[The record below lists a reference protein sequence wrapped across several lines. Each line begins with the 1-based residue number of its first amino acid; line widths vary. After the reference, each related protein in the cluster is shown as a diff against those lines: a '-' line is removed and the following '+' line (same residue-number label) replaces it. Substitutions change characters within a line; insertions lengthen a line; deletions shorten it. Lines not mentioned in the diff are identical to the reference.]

1 MQKRYTITQLLSIF
15 IVVLII
21 VQSVIYFS
29 MFHQFGIEKKL
40 KTNDISSFYN
50 NLHARS
56 KFLDSLFNEHWAN
69 LNYVNTISDSA
80 VKFYNT
86 DYSIDQEEKD
96 EIESDILFSLIT
108 MNENLR
114 VNGSFIILE
123 NEDSNELESF
133 MIMDSNP
140 LIQSGDLSDLI
151 LEIGNRDIANEFDL
165 SLSSNWTPKLDT
177 REKNDLNQLFHLLK
191 ANAHRNLFD
200 STKWG
205 YWSEFRLNNEDTP
218 SAISYCIPIT
228 TKDKNQFCGVVGL
241 IIEKDYLINNMFK
254 SMYFDNQTNSFSI
267 ARRIR
272 HSEVTSEV
280 LLKADENLKMD
291 NSIFFKNI
299 VTSGD
304 SENIIFNDEIG
315 IYERDFQDGNNRIYS
330 VMSLDEAENMS
341 NIPNTL
347 AIFTPIKLYGANSSF
362 IGYDWYLINYVH
374 YDDLF
379 EPTHNII
386 NNLYTPIGINMLAEI
401 IFFVIMS
408 SMSLKELNLL
418 LSNIKILA
426 KNPNNKLLYNSK
438 IYEVDQIFK
447 TIQNLNTEIVNF
459 SSKMEQILES
469 TDIKIGA
476 VEVFKSNK
484 DVIITGSTAFLLGF
498 DENLNDSFFVNRN
511 YFNEKFQNFISVAR
525 IFDSKNDPDTNKIT
539 ITYEIPNEF
548 YNKIQGSQ
556 IYEQNDVR
564 YITVSKIQK
573 ENRVLY
579 IIVDETEKIKNIIKI
594 RFERDHDSL
603 TGLLNGKAFR
613 KKVAH
618 TIDNGIVNGA
628 MIMWDLDNL
637 KYINDNYGHGAGDS
651 YIKETAKILG
661 RVKFKNYIVARIAGD
676 EFYAFVYNFVSEDLV
691 LKALEDLKDNLN
703 STVLYLNNTEIRIK
717 ASTGISWYKKDSN
730 DVATLIKYA
739 DFAMYNAKKSQKGT
753 IREFDISKYNSDFIL
768 SNNHEYINKFIENK
782 ELKYAFQ
789 PIVDIKS
796 VEIFG
801 YEAFMRPTSGNIK
814 SPYGVL
820 RMAKSQ
826 SKLDSIEKMTWL
838 NAIEEYN
845 LQIKG
850 NEGKKLFINSF
861 SNISISGEDEEYL
874 YSNFSNII
882 KDVVMEI
889 IDHEH
894 TNFPELVNNSKFKN
908 MWCCK
913 VSYDD
918 FGEDYES
925 HIISIC
931 SSSNYMKVDMSIIR
945 NIDANAQKQ
954 NIFSKLVSIAHKQ
967 NIKVIS
973 EGVETYNELKT
984 VIKLGTDY
992 AQGFYIGFPDFKVG
1006 ELSAEKR
1013 RNLQKVIN
1021 DANS

>member
-15 IVVLII
+15 IVLLII

-29 MFHQFGIEKKL
+29 MFHQFGVEKNL
-40 KTNDISSFYN
+40 KTNDISAFYN

-56 KFLDSLFNEHWAN
+56 KFLDSLFNEQWSN

-80 VKFYNT
+80 IKFYNG
-86 DYSIDQEEKD
+86 DYSINEEEKKNVETD
-96 EIESDILFSLIT
+96 LLFSLIT

-114 VNGSFIILE
+114 VNGSFVILE
-123 NEDSNELESF
+123 NEDSKELESF

-140 LIQSGDLSDLI
+140 LIQSGDLSDLM
-151 LEIGNRDIANEFDL
+151 LEIGSREIANEFGL
-165 SLSSNWTPKLDT
+165 SLSSEWTPKLDT
-177 REKNDLNQLFHLLK
+177 KEDNDLNRLFHMLK
-191 ANAHRNLFD
+191 ANSYRNLF
-200 STKWG
+200 SPTKLG
-205 YWSEFRLNNEDTP
+205 YWSEFTLHGDVP
-218 SAISYCIPIT
+218 DAISYCIPIT
-228 TKDKNQFCGVVGL
+228 TKENNRFCGVVGL

-272 HSEVTSEV
+272 HSEVTSDV
-280 LLKADENLKMD
+280 LLKANANLKTD

-299 VTSGD
+299 VTNGD
-304 SENIIFNDEIG
+304 TNNIIFNDEIG
-315 IYERDFQDGNNRIYS
+315 IYERKFEDGNNKIYS
-330 VMSLDEAENMS
+330 VMSLDEAQ
-341 NIPNTL
+341 NITGTPNTL
-347 AIFTPIKLYGANSSF
+347 AIFTPIKLYGANSSYV
-362 IGYDWYLINYVH
+362 GYDWYLINYVH

-379 EPTHNII
+379 MPTHNII
-386 NNLYTPIGINMLAEI
+386 NNLYTPIGINILAEI

-408 SMSLKELNLL
+408 SMALKELNLL
-418 LSNIKILA
+418 LTNIKILA

-447 TIQNLNTEIVNF
+447 TIQNLNAEIVNF

-484 DVIITGSTAFLLGF
+484 DVIITGSTAFILGF
-498 DENLNDSFFVNRN
+498 EEEFKDSLFVSRN
-511 YFNEKFQNFISVAR
+511 YFNEKFQNFISTSR
-525 IFDSKNDPDTNKIT
+525 IFDSKTNPDSNKIT
-539 ITYEIPNEF
+539 ITYEISTEF
-548 YNKIQGSQ
+548 YHRASGYPV
-556 IYEQNDVR
+556 YEANDVR

-573 ENRVLY
+573 ENRILY

-613 KKVAH
+613 EKVAQ

-637 KYINDNYGHGAGDS
+637 KYINDNYGHSAGDS

-661 RVKFKNYIVARIAGD
+661 KVKFKNYIVARIAGD

-691 LKALEDLKDNLN
+691 LKSLEDLKDNLN
-703 STVLYLNNTEIRIK
+703 STVLYLNNHEIRIK

-739 DFAMYNAKKSQKGT
+739 DFAMYHAKKSQKGT

-768 SNNHEYINKFIENK
+768 SNNHEYINRFIENK

-789 PIVDIKS
+789 PIVDVKTT
-796 VEIFG
+796 EILG

-826 SKLDSIEKMTWL
+826 AKLDSIEKMTWL
-838 NAIEEYN
+838 NAIEEYS
-845 LQIKG
+845 LRSKG

-861 SNISISGEDEEYL
+861 SNISISNEDEEYL
-874 YSNFSNII
+874 CSNFSHII
-882 KDVVMEI
+882 KNVVMEI

-894 TNFPELVNNSKFKN
+894 MNLPEIIDENKFKN

-913 VSYDD
+913 VSFDD
-918 FGEDYES
+918 FGEDYQS
-925 HIISIC
+925 HIVSIC
-931 SSSNYMKVDMSIIR
+931 SNSNYMKIDMSIVR
-945 NIDANAQKQ
+945 NIDANVQRQ
-954 NIFSKLVSIAHKQ
+954 NIFKKLVAIAHEQ
-967 NIKVIS
+967 DIRVIA
-973 EGVETYNELKT
+973 EGIETYNELKT
-984 VIKLGTDY
+984 VVELGTDY
-992 AQGFYIGFPDFKVG
+992 AQGFFIGFPDFNIG
-1006 ELSAEKR
+1006 DLSVEKR
-1013 RNLQKVIN
+1013 RILKKIAE
-1021 DANS
+1021 DKE